1 MKGKNK
7 EKSVGIPKEKRS
19 KSDVKKTWK
28 GILQVTAQTSKHY
41 QIYASRTKQ
50 LVIANAPSISEA
62 KQGAT
67 LLLVEFPLEVLTL
80 SKHKDTGGGTK
91 TARKT

>member
-1 MKGKNK
+1 MERN
-7 EKSVGIPKEKRS
+7 
-19 KSDVKKTWK
+19 
-28 GILQVTAQTSKHY
+28 TAGYSPNISKHY

-80 SKHKDTGGGTK
+80 SKQKDTGGGTK